1 MNQRNE
7 EPNELEVIFDDLDND
22 LSLEKLAIDLHAT
35 AINGTIDF
43 STGGSG
49 FIKRIK
55 IANGFNLRIWDYSS
69 PYSIIYRRPKSSK
82 GRTFFHICYPINT
95 ADFLVSNSFFPQLVH
110 LPWGR
115 NIVFFSSDAVVNMK
129 TLGDKRFKA
138 IDVSFTAQ
146 WLKETF
152 SEDPTVLAAIEQL
165 ININEPLIL
174 LDSTSPGDQLAI
186 SQIHLSIEQ
195 ETQSGLQLKAKAL
208 LLVDE
213 FFNRLLRLGQ
223 EQFQRKKIVYDEQIR
238 SVKKILEEYLEESFP
253 GMEVIAA
260 KVSLSESTLKRY
272 FKAVFNKSIHEYYL
286 LLKMDHARELIVNR
300 HLTINEVAAILKYE
314 KVSSFIETF
323 KRHFGYSPGK
333 LKNSPKGR
341 SNNNN

>member
-1 MNQRNE
+1 MNQQE
-7 EPNELEVIFDDLDND
+7 LDELEVIFDDLDND
-22 LSLEKLAIDLHAT
+22 LSIEKLAVDLHAT
-35 AINGTIDF
+35 VINGTIDF
-43 STGGSG
+43 LTPGSG

-69 PYSIIYRRPKSSK
+69 TYSILYRRRGNSK
-82 GRTFFHICYPINT
+82 DRTFFHICYPINT
-95 ADFLVSNSFFPQLVH
+95 ADFLVSNSFFPKLVH

-138 IDVSFTAQ
+138 IDVSFTPQ
-146 WLKETF
+146 WLRETF
-152 SEDPTVLAAIEQL
+152 SEDPAILAAIEQL

-174 LDSTSPGDQLAI
+174 LDSTSPGEQLAI
-186 SQIHLSIEQ
+186 SQIHLSTDQ
-195 ETQSGLQLKAKAL
+195 ETPSGLQLKAKAL

-238 SVKKILEEYLEESFP
+238 SVKKLLEEYLEESFP
-253 GMEVIAA
+253 GMEFVAK
-260 KVSLSESTLKRY
+260 KVSLGESTLKRY
-272 FKAVFNKSIHEYYL
+272 FKAVFNKSIYEYYL
-286 LLKMDHARELIVNR
+286 LLKMEHARELIVEK

-323 KRHFGYSPGK
+323 KKHFGYSPGK
-333 LKNSPKGR
+333 LKNNPKGEV
-341 SNNNN
+341 